1 MARVYGKV
9 TLRSDSPRI
18 ESNGILIAAPEAPL
32 PRPKYEAIERYG
44 FYDLPKYAGQ
54 QPYQLILRVRYGDG
68 GDSQEDEIRALE
80 RLTER
85 PEGRDAPPEVTV
97 AGPVPHRTLRWRI
110 TNLDEDT
117 SRTKT
122 DAAGAR
128 TLFVV
133 TVTLEQRVTDTILD
147 ASLKPTKKSKGIGI
161 TTTVKSGED
170 SLYDV
175 AQRYYH
181 DSSFAIAISK
191 ANPVRGNPMP
201 LGARLRTGQT
211 LKLP

>member
-18 ESNGILIAAPEAPL
+18 ESNAILIAPPEAPL

-133 TVTLEQRVTDTILD
+133 TVTLEQRVTDT
-147 ASLKPTKKSKGIGI
+147 KSKGIGI

-201 LGARLRTGQT
+201 LGARLHTGQT